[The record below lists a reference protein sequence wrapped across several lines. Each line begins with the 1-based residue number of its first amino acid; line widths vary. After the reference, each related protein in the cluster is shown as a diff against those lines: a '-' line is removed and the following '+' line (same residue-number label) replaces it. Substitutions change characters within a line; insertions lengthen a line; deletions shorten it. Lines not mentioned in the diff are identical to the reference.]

1 MNTSDN
7 PLPNEVRLRLLL
19 DDDLPV
25 LAISGD
31 ISALLGFSID
41 DYLTARVSLKNQI
54 HPHDQD
60 ITDLLFS
67 PAIDPVVG
75 EFNIRLRQAN
85 GRILCCKGSYRKEL
99 TADGM
104 LLDLWLVDAKRLP
117 RTMADASTLAAFRAM
132 MENTDDFIFFK
143 DRNHV
148 MTGASQTLV
157 SLCEPAEHWTDLLG
171 KTDYDIFPEPYADV
185 YYRLEKQIFAGMP
198 VAHEVQEYL
207 SKDGRKGWVDN
218 RKYAIAD
225 DKGTIIGLYG
235 IARDI
240 TERILAEEALR
251 NSELRARS
259 AIDASPVPM
268 ALNDDNRNIVYVNA
282 AFVRTFGYSREEI
295 PTLDAW
301 WPKAYP
307 DAAYRQQ
314 IATGWQ
320 QRLET
325 ARRQGTP
332 FEPMEGY
339 ICCKDGTVRTVLAAA
354 AEITA
359 MPDNIHLVTLY
370 DITELRASQ
379 LELQR
384 RDRYQRALLDNF
396 PFMVWLKDTESR
408 LLAANQAFAAV
419 AGQPSSEALTGKT
432 DLDFFP
438 RDQAEAYRADD
449 REVLLSGKPKNVEE
463 LMHGAGAITWIE
475 TYKSPVTLDG
485 RVIGTVGFARDITER
500 KRIEA
505 ELERYRQHLE
515 AMVEERTAALSIAK
529 EAAEAANR
537 AKSTFLANMSH
548 ELRTPMSGV
557 MGMIDLVLRRT
568 SDERTRDQLAKAQ
581 QSSRHLL
588 GVINDILDISKIEAE
603 RLTLETT
610 RLKLADVLEN
620 LDGLINQRVTEKGL
634 DLRFDIPADLAAL
647 ALQGDP
653 LRLGQILLNLTG
665 NAVKFAAHGSIVV
678 RVRRSDA
685 NATTILLRF
694 EVEDSG
700 IGITPEDQKRLFTA
714 FEQADGSMTRKYGGT
729 GLGLAISKRLVQM
742 MGGQIGVDSTPGH
755 GSTFWFTVR
764 LARDR
769 SAAVPPAP
777 TFSNETAEARLRR
790 DYPGVRILLAEDEPI
805 SQEVSRGLLEDVGLQ
820 VDLADDGAI
829 AVGMAKRQRYA
840 LILMDMQMPNLNG
853 IDATRAIRA
862 DSLNRTTPILAMT
875 ANAFDED
882 RKLCLAAG
890 MNDHIAKPIDPD
902 SLYETLVTWLKK

>member
-1 MNTSDN
+1 MNPDQS
-7 PLPNEVRLRLLL
+7 LPTDIQLRIALR
-19 DDDLPV
+19 DTMPV
-25 LAISGD
+25 LAITGD
-31 ISALLGFSID
+31 IASLLGFSND
-41 DYLTARVSLKNQI
+41 DFLAARVSLKQQI
-54 HPHDQD
+54 HADDQD
-60 ITDLLFS
+60 IATALFD
-67 PAIDPVVG
+67 PAIDPATG
-75 EFNIRLRQAN
+75 DFNIRLRQAN
-85 GRILCCKGSYRKEL
+85 GRIRCCKGRYRKQ
-99 TADGM
+99 TGADGV
-104 LLDLWLVDAKRLP
+104 LLDLWLQDAKSLP
-117 RTMADASTLAAFRAM
+117 RTMADASTQAAFRAM

-171 KTDYDIFPEPYADV
+171 KTDYDIFPEPFADV

-225 DKGTIIGLYG
+225 ETGQTIGLYG

-240 TERILAEEALR
+240 TERILAEKALR
-251 NSELRARS
+251 NSELRARA

-282 AFVRTFGYSREEI
+282 AFVRTFGYTHEEI

-314 IATGWQ
+314 IATDWQ
-320 QRLET
+320 QRLEA

-332 FEPMEGY
+332 FEPLEGY
-339 ICCKDGTVRTVLAAA
+339 IRCKDGTVRTVLAAA
-354 AEITA
+354 AE
-359 MPDNIHLVTLY
+359 MLPVPDTIHLVTLY

-379 LELQR
+379 QELQR

-408 LLAANQAFAAV
+408 LLAANQAYAAV
-419 AGQPSSEALTGKT
+419 AGLSSAVALTGKT

-438 RDQAEAYRADD
+438 RNLAEAYRADD

-463 LMHGAGAITWIE
+463 IMHGPDAVTWIE
-475 TYKSPVTLDG
+475 TYKSPVVLDG
-485 RVIGTVGFARDITER
+485 QVIGTVGFARDITER

-515 AMVEERTAALSIAK
+515 AMVAERTAALSIAK
-529 EAAEAANR
+529 EAAETANR

-568 SDERTRDQLAKAQ
+568 TDEKTRDQLSKAQ
-581 QSSRHLL
+581 RSSQHLL

-610 RLKLADVLEN
+610 ALKLADVLDN
-620 LDGLINQRVTEKGL
+620 LNGLINQRVTEKGL
-634 DLRFDIPADLAAL
+634 DLHIDIPSELATQG
-647 ALQGDP
+647 LQGDP
-653 LRLGQILLNLTG
+653 LRLGQVLLNLTG
-665 NAVKFAAHGSIVV
+665 NAVKFTARGAIVV
-678 RVRRSDA
+678 RVRRIDTNAA
-685 NATTILLRF
+685 NATTALLRF
-694 EVEDSG
+694 EVQDSG
-700 IGITPEDQKRLFTA
+700 IGISAADQIRLFTA

-764 LARDR
+764 VARDH
-769 SAAVPPAP
+769 STAVSPAP
-777 TFSNETAEARLRR
+777 TFDTETAEIRLQR
-790 DYPGVRILLAEDEPI
+790 DYVGARILLAEDEPV
-805 SQEVSRGLLEDVGLQ
+805 SQEVSRGLLEDVGLL

-829 AVGMAKRQRYA
+829 AAVMARRQAYLDPHGHADAALERYRRDTSDSRRFAEYDHADPGHDRQR
-840 LILMDMQMPNLNG
+840 L
-853 IDATRAIRA
+853 
-862 DSLNRTTPILAMT
+862 
-875 ANAFDED
+875 
-882 RKLCLAAG
+882 
-890 MNDHIAKPIDPD
+890 
-902 SLYETLVTWLKK
+902 